1 MVGRLT
7 IYFKQKNCLFHTNF
21 GPTSIVLAVRFEVVR
36 DRNLNLKF
44 DWFSNVM
51 KSTTLESSLSDMH
64 FVYFSRPLMSES
76 MKISLILNII
86 AT

>member
-7 IYFKQKNCLFHTNF
+7 IYFKQKNCFFHMIF
-21 GPTSIVLAVRFEVVR
+21 GRTSIVLAVRFEVVR

-51 KSTTLESSLSDMH
+51 KSTTLESSLSGMH
-64 FVYFSRPLMSES
+64 FVYFSRPLTSES